1 MFNSFN
7 RVMVLDRGEIR
18 EFDSPAKLL
27 ENKDSIFSGMARDAG
42 LH

>member
-1 MFNSFN
+1 MAYD

-27 ENKDSIFSGMARDAG
+27 ENNDSIFSSMARDAG